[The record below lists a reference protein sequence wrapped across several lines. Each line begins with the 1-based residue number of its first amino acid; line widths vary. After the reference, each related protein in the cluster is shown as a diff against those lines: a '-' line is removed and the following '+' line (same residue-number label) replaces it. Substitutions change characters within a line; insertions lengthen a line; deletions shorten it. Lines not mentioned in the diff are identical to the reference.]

1 MEGRRRKRGDRR
13 HDRVQGREFMDVARE
28 AFVRYVS
35 LGRWREIEDMR
46 ETLGFDWTRAAQ
58 EAGRFP
64 GRGAYAPIW
73 DRQWQ
78 EHVLPQAQ
86 EADPGKLFA
95 AIERAIAAAL
105 HAEEAE
111 RKIRGDRPLDEDA
124 EYKAFLDT
132 ALEKLFRETSVDLG
146 AQPA

>member
-1 MEGRRRKRGDRR
+1 MEVRRRKRGERQ

-28 AFVRYVS
+28 AFVRYVA
-35 LGRWREIEDMR
+35 LDRWREIEDMR
-46 ETLGFDWTRAAQ
+46 ETLGFDWTQATQ
-58 EAGRFP
+58 EAGRFL
-64 GRGAYAPIW
+64 GRGVYAPIW

-78 EHVLPQAQ
+78 EHVLPQVQ
-86 EADPGKLFA
+86 DADPGKLFA
-95 AIERAIAAAL
+95 AIERAVAAAL

-124 EYKAFLDT
+124 EYKAFLDS

-146 AQPA
+146 APPT